1 MAVVAR
7 WLMGIALA
15 TLLIAVPFVHFRAE
29 YAHHKRLR
37 VVTPDVLYRSGQM
50 TAEGFR
56 DAVARY
62 RFRTIVNCQN
72 EDYQNDFSDPNL
84 AISFWDR
91 RTIRESELCNEL
103 GVRYVHLDP
112 DLCSERTDFTARPRA
127 IDQFLAIVD
136 DPAARPVLLHCKAGL
151 HRTGILAAVYRME
164 YEGWGPYRALEELK
178 SHGFGDAAA
187 TAANDYIQQ
196 YILNY
201 RPRAKRT
208 DSRHETRDT
217 RFQIPSR
224 VSCLVSRVFSHEF
237 IPPQGGAP

>member
-15 TLLIAVPFVHFRAE
+15 ALLVAVPLVHFRSE

-37 VVTPDVLYRSGQM
+37 TVAPDVLYRSGQM
-50 TAEGFR
+50 TAEGFL

-62 RFRTIVNCQN
+62 GLRTVINCQN
-72 EDYQNDFSDPNL
+72 EFPDPEL

-91 RTIRESELCNEL
+91 RTVRESEVCREL

-112 DLCSERTDFTARPRA
+112 DLCSDRTDATARPRV
-127 IDQFLAIVD
+127 IDQFLAVLD

-178 SHGFGDAAA
+178 AHGFGDSAA
-187 TAANDYIQQ
+187 TAANDYVKQ

-201 RPRAKRT
+201 RPRPDRGQRT
-208 DSRHETRDT
+208 EDRGQRNS
-217 RFQIPSR
+217 FLS
-224 VSCLVSRVFSHEF
+224 SVFCPLSSV
-237 IPPQGGAP
+237 QGGAP

>member
-7 WLMGIALA
+7 WLMGVLVAAL
-15 TLLIAVPFVHFRAE
+15 LVAVPFVHFRAE

-37 VVTPDVLYRSGQM
+37 VVVPDVLYRSGQM
-50 TAEGFR
+50 TADGFR

-62 RFRTIVNCQN
+62 GVRTIINCQN
-72 EDYQNDFSDPNL
+72 EDGLNDFSDPKL
-84 AISFWDR
+84 PVSFWDR
-91 RTIRESELCNEL
+91 RTVRESDVCKEL

-112 DLCSERTDFTARPRA
+112 DLCSNRTDPCARPQV
-127 IDQFLAIVD
+127 IDQFLAIMD

-178 SHGFGDAAA
+178 AHGFGDAAA

-201 RPRAKRT
+201 RPRGDRGQRT
-208 DSRHETRDT
+208 ENRG
-217 RFQIPSR
+217 QNR
-224 VSCLVSRVFSHEF
+224 VSLSSVLRPLSSAS
-237 IPPQGGAP
+237 QGGPP